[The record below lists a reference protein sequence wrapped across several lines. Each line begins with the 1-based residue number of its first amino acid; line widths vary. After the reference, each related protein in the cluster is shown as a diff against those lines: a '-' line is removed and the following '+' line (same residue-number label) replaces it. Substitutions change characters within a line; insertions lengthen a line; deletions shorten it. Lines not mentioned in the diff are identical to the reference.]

1 MVNQRPTLKMIAELS
16 GASRGTVDR
25 VLHKRGNVN
34 PETARRIEET
44 AKALH
49 YRPNTVAKSLAT
61 QRRNIKICVILH
73 IQGNLF
79 FDDVVSGVEKAAA
92 EIKDFGIAVTVR
104 RGANFD
110 VECQLRNIDAAVHEG
125 CRAIILVPINDP
137 RITTRLNDLHDT
149 GVPVIF
155 LTSYLEQTACL
166 CHVGCDYYKAGRIA
180 AELFNLVSG
189 GRGRIGIVTPPCTL
203 LGVNLRIQG
212 LRSAI
217 EQEYPG
223 MRLVALSEV
232 PGDEVLAYRYTRDM
246 LLAHPELDC
255 VFYSIGGLSSGLK
268 AIAELDPQHKLRIVS
283 LDMIQ
288 PIVDAVKG
296 GMIMATICQEP
307 IAQGYT
313 AIKVAF
319 DYLLAHTEPALKNIL
334 IDPSIKIRQSFHE
347 TGISGAV
354 LADPDR
360 SVDAASCVPFS

>member
-1 MVNQRPTLKMIAELS
+1 MIAELS
-16 GASRGTVDR
+16 GASRGTVNR

-34 PETARRIEET
+34 PETARRIEDT

-79 FDDVVSGVEKAAA
+79 FDDVVRGVEQAAA

-110 VECQLRNIDAAVHEG
+110 VECQLRNIDDAVREG

-137 RITTRLNDLHDT
+137 RITSRLNELHDR

-155 LTSYLEQTACL
+155 LTSYLERTACL
-166 CHVGCDYYKAGRIA
+166 CHVGCDYFKAGCIA

-189 GRGRIGIVTPPCTL
+189 GRGSIGIVTPPFTL

-217 EQEYPG
+217 EQEYPD
-223 MRLVALSEV
+223 MRLVALREV
-232 PGDEVLAYRYTRDM
+232 PGDERLAYSYTHDM
-246 LLAHPELDC
+246 LREHPEMDC
-255 VFYSIGGLSSGLK
+255 LFYSIGGLSSGLK
-268 AIAELDPQHKLRIVS
+268 AIAELDHQRRLRIVS
-283 LDMIQ
+283 LDLIQ
-288 PIVDAVKG
+288 PIVNAVKS

-319 DYLLAHTEPALKNIL
+319 DHLVARTEPAMKNIL
-334 IDPSIKIRQSFHE
+334 IDPSIKIRQSFHD
-347 TGISGAV
+347 TGLSGTV
-354 LADPDR
+354 LAEPDGLAHATP
-360 SVDAASCVPFS
+360 DALPLTGSR